1 MHICEG
7 IIEAEDQFRTN
18 TIDKYIDD
26 LSKITLSMAQN
37 ARLEVVS
44 AGNNFLKRDFV
55 KATVQY
61 LNASRMEAYVQN

>member
-26 LSKITLSMAQN
+26 LSKITLSMVQN

-44 AGNNFLKRDFV
+44 AGNNFLKRDFI
-55 KATVQY
+55 KAAVQY